1 MNQGYSALQAA
12 LVESPNRAFD
22 LVQAGQPYHIPIVI
36 VIRALDPMQA
46 DFQGLADALARQYGD
61 RARLCFAFDEPLSHL
76 IYAGCDMI
84 LVPSM
89 FEPCGLTQMIGM
101 RYGTVPIVR
110 KTGGL
115 NDTVF
120 DVDDD
125 QDRAEECGMRV
136 RPLSHHSLFAYCL
149 LLSCCVAS
157 STLWCVS
164 LVAKPSCFRLLL
176 LLRCERC
183 CFVHTYCVRCAFDPG

>member
-1 MNQGYSALQAA
+1 M
-12 LVESPNRAFD
+12 
-22 LVQAGQPYHIPIVI
+22 QAGQPYHNPIVI
-36 VIRALDPMQA
+36 VIRALDPVQA

-125 QDRAEECGMRV
+125 QDRAEECGMQV
-136 RPLSHHSLFAYCL
+136 RPLSHHSLYAYCL
-149 LLSCCVAS
+149 LCPAVWPHQHCGAS
-157 STLWCVS
+157 
-164 LVAKPSCFRLLL
+164 P
-176 LLRCERC
+176 
-183 CFVHTYCVRCAFDPG
+183 

>member
-1 MNQGYSALQAA
+1 
-12 LVESPNRAFD
+12 V
-22 LVQAGQPYHIPIVI
+22 
-36 VIRALDPMQA
+36 QA

-125 QDRAEECGMRV
+125 QDRAEECGMMV
-136 RPLSHHSLFAYCL
+136 RPLSHITS
-149 LLSCCVAS
+149 
-157 STLWCVS
+157 
-164 LVAKPSCFRLLL
+164 
-176 LLRCERC
+176 
-183 CFVHTYCVRCAFDPG
+183 